1 MLRRLSRAPVSNCTR
16 KRTNATPVCAAA
28 TGASSHGCWRSVS
41 VMRNDYRRD
50 WDRATADGR
59 KMWNGIVKFTRDR
72 IEPALPCV
80 LVEHNQVVERCIQRS
95 TFAMYKM
102 EIYVSV
108 NPDRL
113 TGVEESAP
121 MGE

>member
-1 MLRRLSRAPVSNCTR
+1 
-16 KRTNATPVCAAA
+16 
-28 TGASSHGCWRSVS
+28 
-41 VMRNDYRRD
+41 MRNDYRRD
-50 WDRATADGR
+50 WDLTTADGR

-72 IEPALPCV
+72 IVPALPCV

-121 MGE
+121 MDE